1 MSSTTFIINVIILC
15 VTKCRTITMNIDVF
29 SNFQIYI
36 ICKIVLFYDNEET
49 LNETLLQ
56 KSNVLLRLFKK
67 SHIKK
72 GIKCLVFL

>member
-36 ICKIVLFYDNEET
+36 ICKIVLFCDNEEYS
-49 LNETLLQ
+49 LLQ